1 MLNQPTITDIHI
13 HPILKASNWTKE
25 EGEKNPWESFN
36 HVEPNTRT
44 GKIAIK
50 ATQAMAKYT
59 QSNFYKLI
67 EGNVRVIGVS
77 LYPFERGFL
86 NMRNLP
92 KLFASDEAIYEMTAI
107 ASGMGL
113 ERIRDLDNH
122 IDYFEELEKEYNY
135 LKRHEGKSPCGKYSY
150 KVVNSYTEI
159 QESLKKGNE
168 IAVIVSVEGAH
179 TFFDHEMWNTSMGKK
194 EMKKRLSENV
204 LKVKNWENP
213 PFFMNLMHHF
223 YNNLGGHGTTM
234 YGVTGTLLNQKRKL
248 EAGLEG
254 LGLRVMK
261 EMLSNKNGK
270 RILIDTKHMSLKAR
284 KEYYNWV
291 RSHNY
296 ISKSDNIPIICSH
309 TGVNGFKTMKGSLMQ
324 KDTNKKN
331 KNSYFFNWAIN
342 LSDEEMKIIHQSDG
356 IMGMIIDKGKL
367 GGGAFHKKLE
377 KAKEDQQRNEMYMK
391 LFWDNLFQGVKAIGS
406 KSAWDMFVIG
416 TDYDGAINHVDTY
429 DDATKLS
436 KLYKDLVEYL
446 DKNKYEK
453 SLWYGYKP
461 EELVEKVFFKNSMDF
476 MQKYFV

>member
-1 MLNQPTITDIHI
+1 MFDKPLIADIHV
-13 HPILKASNWTKE
+13 HPILKASNWTKGD
-25 EGEKNPWESFN
+25 GEKNPWESFD
-36 HVEPNTRT
+36 HIEPNSRT
-44 GKIAIK
+44 GKFAIK

-67 EGNVRVIGVS
+67 EGNVRVISVS

-92 KLFASDEAIYEMTAI
+92 KLLASNETVYEMTAI

-113 ERIRDLDNH
+113 ETIRELDKN
-122 IDYFEELEKEYNY
+122 INYFEELEKEYNY

-150 KVVNSYTEI
+150 KIVNNYTEI
-159 QESLKKGNE
+159 QEVLKKENE
-168 IAVIVSVEGAH
+168 IAVIISVEGAH
-179 TFFDHEMWNTSMGKK
+179 AFFDNEMWEGSFGKK
-194 EMKKRLSENV
+194 EMKNKLSENI

-223 YNNLGGHGTTM
+223 YNHLGGHGTTF
-234 YGVTGTLLNQKRKL
+234 YGVTGSLLNQNKKL

-261 EMLSNKNGK
+261 EMLSDKNGK

-296 ISKSDNIPIICSH
+296 ISKVDNIPIICSH

-324 KDTNKKN
+324 KDTNKKS

-342 LSDEEMKIIHQSDG
+342 LSDEELSIIHQSDG

-367 GGGAFHKKLE
+367 GGGAFHKKLVKTTDE
-377 KAKEDQQRNEMYMK
+377 KVKSEMYMK
-391 LFWDNLFQGVKAIGS
+391 LFWDNLFQGVHAIGK

-416 TDYDGAINHVDTY
+416 TDYDGAINHVEGY
-429 DDATKLS
+429 DDATKLQN
-436 KLYKDLVEYL
+436 LYKDLIEYL

-453 SLWYGYKP
+453 ALWHGYKP

-476 MQKYFV
+476 MAKYFV